1 MVRKILVAFDGSEK
15 SYEAFNFALD
25 MSKNCLNLSVNI
37 FVLSVAQPPEPM
49 AFTEIN
55 PDAIMKGITQYY
67 EELFKGLREKAGKR
81 EINIQAEVVMG
92 HPADQI
98 IKYAKEKGCDLIVMG
113 HRGRSKIADWLLG
126 SVSGRNASIF
136 SAASTI
142 SITTGRSSERRSTLV
157 VCTRLCAPYPSMP
170 RKTVAPPKFCRLAS
184 STMAS

>member
-49 AFTEIN
+49 DFTEIN
-55 PDAIMKGITQYY
+55 TGAIMSGIRQYY

-126 SVSGRNASIF
+126 SVSRRVASH
-136 SAASTI
+136 SPCTI
-142 SITTGRSSERRSTLV
+142 TIV
-157 VCTRLCAPYPSMP
+157 
-170 RKTVAPPKFCRLAS
+170 K
-184 STMAS
+184 